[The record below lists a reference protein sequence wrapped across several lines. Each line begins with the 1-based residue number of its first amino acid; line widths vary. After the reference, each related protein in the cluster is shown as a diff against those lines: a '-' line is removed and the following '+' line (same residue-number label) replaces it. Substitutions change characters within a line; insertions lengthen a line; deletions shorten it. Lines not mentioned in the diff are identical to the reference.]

1 MREHFGILPTAPP
14 PSTAMVAAP
23 HPAVMEA
30 QQIFGTGQTADE
42 MSAEIQGQAGFMQS
56 LPQRNALVGEEE
68 LML

>member
-1 MREHFGILPTAPP
+1 
-14 PSTAMVAAP
+14 MVAAP